1 MAPRLI
7 GRLQFVARRR
17 RLWAPAALLLVAVL
31 YLGWRGGSALWVR
44 SEWARAERAIAEY
57 DFAEGR
63 RSLDRCL
70 SVRPNDPDLRLL
82 AARTAR
88 RDGDLEAA
96 RRHLDAY
103 RVAVRESSPAI
114 TLERQLIAAQQ
125 GRVHS
130 VVRELIE
137 ALDVRHPQS
146 EQICESLAMGCVN
159 NYQLAESEF
168 WIDQLLERSPRNA
181 IGRLIQARTI
191 DTQGNREKAIAKLQ
205 ELAAEYPKYYP
216 ARLALADILFKSQRY
231 REALIEYAA
240 LHEQRPREML
250 PLLGLASSYD
260 RLGET

>member
-31 YLGWRGGSALWVR
+31 YLGWCGGSALWVR

-114 TLERQLIAAQQ
+114 TLERADMLRDDHVEAVLRIGAASFNWPPEQIPEW
-125 GRVHS
+125 RVNLRDHAHDPQARES
-130 VVRELIE
+130 EIDYLAYLDGYLELRDLFFVVRERMRKVWDISDSHDDLQGTGWILITI
-137 ALDVRHPQS
+137 AQ
-146 EQICESLAMGCVN
+146 SLAASPCEHGRV
-159 NYQLAESEF
+159 
-168 WIDQLLERSPRNA
+168 LLGKVRKKP
-181 IGRLIQARTI
+181 L
-191 DTQGNREKAIAKLQ
+191 
-205 ELAAEYPKYYP
+205 
-216 ARLALADILFKSQRY
+216 
-231 REALIEYAA
+231 
-240 LHEQRPREML
+240 PRERY
-250 PLLGLASSYD
+250 SV
-260 RLGET
+260 